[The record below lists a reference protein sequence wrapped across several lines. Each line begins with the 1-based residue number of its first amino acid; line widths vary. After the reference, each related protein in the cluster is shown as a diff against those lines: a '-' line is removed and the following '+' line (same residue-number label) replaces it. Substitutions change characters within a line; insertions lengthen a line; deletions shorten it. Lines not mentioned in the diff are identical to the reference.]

1 MSKAVLKKNADGTG
15 HLMLGKVILRD
26 LRWEKKPPH
35 KKHSRKGWHYSVEV
49 HRLREI
55 EAIIRH
61 RFKGPIPDPD
71 GTDDRDTCLDFV
83 RAAAFSLTGQDIAS
97 WCRVFAPWAT
107 ETDLVPIIAE
117 ASKRRRMMRADGVA
131 GLLHVTMAERLAL
144 KLRTIG
150 AADMEKSAR
159 TKFMKGRKK
168 ERDRTRREQERRAAG
183 MKDRESY
190 VAQSIS
196 TAKPWEALGMS
207 RRTWYRKGKPEVGTS
222 VSRIEVIGK
231 SDGPVPPVI
240 GKSDGPASLPLRS
253 HRSVRGAHGE
263 GLGDH
268 PPAGH
273 HGAAPHG
280 RRFIPMSPPKHLQH
294 LLRRAA
300 S

>member
-61 RFKGPIPDPD
+61 RFNGPVPDPA

-144 KLRTIG
+144 KLKTIG
-150 AADMEKSAR
+150 AADMTTGQRK
-159 TKFMKGRKK
+159 KFMKTRK
-168 ERDRTRREQERRAAG
+168 RDMDRKRDEQKRRAAG
-183 MKDRESY
+183 AKDRASY
-190 VAQSIS
+190 VAQSLS
-196 TAKPWEALGMS
+196 TAKPWEALNMS
-207 RRTWYRKGKPEVGTS
+207 RAKWYRLGKPTHETS
-222 VSRIEVIGK
+222 PSRIEVIGK
-231 SDGPVPPVI
+231 SEEPVSQAQSP
-240 GKSDGPASLPLRS
+240 SSQPLRS
-253 HRSVRGAHGE
+253 HSAARAARGE
-263 GLGDH
+263 GLGDN
-268 PPAGH
+268 PPAGR
-273 HGAAPHG
+273 HGAEPRG

>member
-144 KLRTIG
+144 KLKTIG
-150 AADMEKSAR
+150 AADMTTGQRK
-159 TKFMKGRKK
+159 KFMKARKK
-168 ERDRTRREQERRAAG
+168 DADRKRQQEKRRDAG
-183 MKDRESY
+183 MKDRKSH
-190 VAQSIS
+190 AD
-196 TAKPWEALGMS
+196 TDLKTTRPWEAEGIS
-207 RRTWYRKGKPEVGTS
+207 RATWFRRQRETRQ
-222 VSRIEVIGK
+222 SRIEYKGK
-231 SDGPVPPVI
+231 SDTRVSQAQSP
-240 GKSDGPASLPLRS
+240 SSQPLQSRS
-253 HRSVRGAHGE
+253 SARAARGS
-263 GLGDH
+263 GLGDN

>member
-1 MSKAVLKKNADGTG
+1 MNKAVLKKNADGTG

-35 KKHSRKGWHYSVEV
+35 RKHSRKGWQFSVEML
-49 HRLREI
+49 RLREI
-55 EAIIRH
+55 EALIRR
-61 RFKGPIPDPD
+61 RFDGPVPDPA

-83 RAAAFSLTGQDIAS
+83 RAAAFSLAGQDIAS

-107 ETDLVPIIAE
+107 DADLVPIIAE
-117 ASKRRRMMRADGVA
+117 AAKRRRMMRADGIA

-144 KLRTIG
+144 KLKTIG
-150 AADMEKSAR
+150 AADMKKSAR

-168 ERDRTRREQERRAAG
+168 ERDRKRREQERRAAG

-253 HRSVRGAHGE
+253 HPSVRGAHGE

-273 HGAAPHG
+273 QGAEPHG
-280 RRFIPMSPPKHLQH
+280 NRRRFVPLSPPPHI
-294 LLRRAA
+294 RRSAA
-300 S
+300 